1 MRVLTFVAAA
11 ALVIAAPAAQPRDKT
26 LNIYVVDVEGGN
38 ATLFVAPSGGAVL
51 IDTGNGGQAVARD
64 VDRIMAA
71 VKDAGLTQ
79 IDHLVTTHWHG
90 DHFGGLAELA
100 NRLPIRHFVDHGAN
114 IQPAAAVDEF
124 LNKVY
129 PAVSAKSKRTVVK
142 PGDTLPLQGLDWRI
156 VTAAGNVLQ
165 SPLPG
170 AGAANPLCA
179 SYKPQDADK
188 TENAQS
194 VGSVVTFGRFRV
206 VHLGDL
212 TWNKEFDLMCPMNRI
227 GTADLFV
234 VSHHGQP
241 SSNSPQLVHALES
254 RAAIINNGTRKG
266 GQPDA
271 MRVIHSAPRLE
282 DVVSLVSARLGLAC
296 NVLSTPTSIVM
307 SFSDPAREDDLAEI
321 TQVVRVAPG
330 EVNLKRLCLVDE
342 IADQVIDGRLD
353 LAAGRRRLRE
363 LGLSPRSRGWRA
375 AHIASFGISAASIAA
390 ILHTTWAGVVTAG
403 VIGVVIGLV
412 YNAASRR
419 PQLGAA
425 AETLAGFLAT
435 MIAIAIA
442 VHVTPLAVR
451 SVVIASLIVLMP
463 GMALTTAVRELSSQH
478 LISGTARTMGALATL
493 LKLAFGTIAA
503 TQLCALIGW
512 VPSGNPGVAVPPWI
526 DWIAVLAGGCA
537 FAVLFGSPRR
547 YVPVVVAAVMLG
559 FATARLGGAHLSP
572 AFGVFLGGAVVGAAS
587 NVFARVMQRP
597 GALVREPGIILLV
610 PGSVGFRTLSFV
622 FERDVL
628 LGIDTAI
635 TLVTLLV
642 AIVAGLLI
650 GDLLVPPRRKL

>member
-1 MRVLTFVAAA
+1 MQSIPQDSRRDPTSLKSR
-11 ALVIAAPAAQPRDKT
+11 IAF
-26 LNIYVVDVEGGN
+26 IV
-38 ATLFVAPSGGAVL
+38 
-51 IDTGNGGQAVARD
+51 
-64 VDRIMAA
+64 
-71 VKDAGLTQ
+71 
-79 IDHLVTTHWHG
+79 
-90 DHFGGLAELA
+90 ELA
-100 NRLPIRHFVDHGAN
+100 RRLH
-114 IQPAAAVDEF
+114 E
-124 LNKVY
+124 Y
-129 PAVSAKSKRTVVK
+129 
-142 PGDTLPLQGLDWRI
+142 
-156 VTAAGNVLQ
+156 
-165 SPLPG
+165 
-170 AGAANPLCA
+170 
-179 SYKPQDADK
+179 
-188 TENAQS
+188 
-194 VGSVVTFGRFRV
+194 
-206 VHLGDL
+206 
-212 TWNKEFDLMCPMNRI
+212 
-227 GTADLFV
+227 GTA
-234 VSHHGQP
+234 
-241 SSNSPQLVHALES
+241 
-254 RAAIINNGTRKG
+254 
-266 GQPDA
+266 
-271 MRVIHSAPRLE
+271 APRLE
-282 DVVSLVSARLGLAC
+282 DVVNLVSARLGLAC

-307 SFSDPAREDDLAEI
+307 SFFDPAQEDDMSEI
-321 TQVVRVAPG
+321 THVVRVAPG

-342 IADQVIDGRLD
+342 IADQVIDGKLD

-363 LGLSPRSRGWRA
+363 LGQSPRSRGWRVGLV
-375 AHIASFGISAASIAA
+375 ASYGISAASIAA
-390 ILHTTWAGVVTAG
+390 ILHTTWAGVIVAG
-403 VIGVVIGLV
+403 LIGVVIGLV
-412 YNAASRR
+412 YNAARSR

-425 AETLAGFLAT
+425 AEALAGFLAT
-435 MIAIAIA
+435 VIAIAIA

-503 TQLCALIGW
+503 TQLCTLIGW
-512 VPSGNPGVAVPPWI
+512 VPSGNPGVPVPAWI
-526 DWIAVLAGGCA
+526 DWIAALAGGCA

-547 YVPVVVAAVMLG
+547 YVPVVVGAVMLG
-559 FATARLGGAHLSP
+559 FVTARLGGAHLSP

>member
-1 MRVLTFVAAA
+1 MPSL
-11 ALVIAAPAAQPRDKT
+11 PADFRPDP
-26 LNIYVVDVEGGN
+26 
-38 ATLFVAPSGGAVL
+38 PSL
-51 IDTGNGGQAVARD
+51 R
-64 VDRIMAA
+64 
-71 VKDAGLTQ
+71 
-79 IDHLVTTHWHG
+79 
-90 DHFGGLAELA
+90 
-100 NRLPIRHFVDHGAN
+100 
-114 IQPAAAVDEF
+114 
-124 LNKVY
+124 
-129 PAVSAKSKRTVVK
+129 S
-142 PGDTLPLQGLDWRI
+142 
-156 VTAAGNVLQ
+156 
-165 SPLPG
+165 
-170 AGAANPLCA
+170 
-179 SYKPQDADK
+179 
-188 TENAQS
+188 
-194 VGSVVTFGRFRV
+194 
-206 VHLGDL
+206 
-212 TWNKEFDLMCPMNRI
+212 RI
-227 GTADLFV
+227 GFIVELSRRLHEYGTA
-234 VSHHGQP
+234 
-241 SSNSPQLVHALES
+241 
-254 RAAIINNGTRKG
+254 
-266 GQPDA
+266 
-271 MRVIHSAPRLE
+271 APRLE

-363 LGLSPRSRGWRA
+363 LGLSPRSRAGRFGVV
-375 AHIASFGISAASIAA
+375 ASYGISAASIAA
-390 ILHTTWAGVVTAG
+390 ILHTTWAGVVTAALVG
-403 VIGVVIGLV
+403 VLIGLV
-412 YNAASRR
+412 YDAASRR

-425 AETLAGFLAT
+425 AEALAGFLAT
-435 MIAIAIA
+435 VLATAIA

-463 GMALTTAVRELSSQH
+463 GMTLTTAVRELSSQH

-503 TQLCALIGW
+503 TQLCTLVGW
-512 VPSGNPGVAVPPWI
+512 VPSGNPGAAVPPWI
-526 DWIAVLAGGCA
+526 DWIAAVAGGCA

-547 YVPVVVAAVMLG
+547 YVPVVVGAVMLG
-559 FATARLGGAHLSP
+559 FATARFGGAHLSP

-587 NVFARVMQRP
+587 NAFARVMQRP